1 MNLALAIFQALRKN
15 PFRNLVIDFS
25 RTEPIALNRLFILS
39 LSLLLSLRLKE
50 VKDSRIGLRCH
61 LVLLV

>member
-39 LSLLLSLRLKE
+39 LSLLFSLRLKE
-50 VKDSRIGLRCH
+50 VKDSE
-61 LVLLV
+61 LV